1 MVSETAIPA
10 CPGNCDHGCARTNDV
25 DVVVRWWAY
34 FDNAWLEP
42 WHPSRDLYHFH
53 FRLFHVRLD
62 CADTQYE
69 LDLGRS
75 IADAQKGDHRL
86 SALEGLFRIQCKRQV
101 RRS

>member
-10 CPGNCDHGCARTNDV
+10 CSGNCDHGCARTNDV
-25 DVVVRWWAY
+25 DVVVWWWAY
-34 FDNAWLEP
+34 IDNAWLEP

-53 FRLFHVRLD
+53 FRLFHVGLG

-75 IADAQKGDHRL
+75 IADAHEGDRPPFAC
-86 SALEGLFRIQCKRQV
+86 SRVVQDSV
-101 RRS
+101 